1 MPTLTST
8 PLLPGPF
15 VSTSPN
21 LSLSRRLFTKCLSGP
36 TIRIRTRI
44 QNSTW
49 SLTTRN
55 TSPSPPTVP
64 SMLHILLWRSKPRS
78 TSPSFLSH
86 PSHFSTTP
94 TTPGPRSQSRA
105 ELEHAL
111 PSEVKKGLF
120 LLDEG
125 CLRSMGDEL
134 FSTLIDAFMDVCLS
148 RLRFTTSIPSPNTSS
163 KSGGAS
169 VSAPSPLHPPFL
181 RALTLSFRRLSRNII
196 WRRSS
201 IWIDAM
207 RLSWTLPCAPFFAS
221 ARYRLVVRRRAL
233 RVPGIIPFSSLL

>member
-1 MPTLTST
+1 
-8 PLLPGPF
+8 
-15 VSTSPN
+15 
-21 LSLSRRLFTKCLSGP
+21 
-36 TIRIRTRI
+36 
-44 QNSTW
+44 
-49 SLTTRN
+49 
-55 TSPSPPTVP
+55 
-64 SMLHILLWRSKPRS
+64 MLHILLWRSKPRS

-105 ELEHAL
+105 ELERAL

-169 VSAPSPLHPPFL
+169 
-181 RALTLSFRRLSRNII
+181 TLSFRRLSRNII

-207 RLSWTLPCAPFFAS
+207 RVSWTLPCAPFFCKRALS
-221 ARYRLVVRRRAL
+221 ARRPQASPAGAWNYPVLFIIIMAY
-233 RVPGIIPFSSLL
+233 IIPSF